1 MLGNLLTQSTLLHEK
16 KHMMIDAVQSV
27 YKCAITQLSSRI
39 DAPTFY
45 LIFIIMEL
53 FTLKK
58 QQKNYRLVF
67 RQMMR

>member
-1 MLGNLLTQSTLLHEK
+1 MLGNLLIQYTLLHEK

-39 DAPTFY
+39 DSPTFY
-45 LIFIIMEL
+45 LIFIIMKL

-58 QQKNYRLVF
+58 
-67 RQMMR
+67 